1 MREDKDIDNMNR
13 YIMQSF
19 VEQGIY
25 EYYNNEEGKL
35 MVRKGPKYDI
45 RNDLPMPE
53 TIAGRKIK
61 WVD

>member
-35 MVRKGPKYDI
+35 MVRKGPNYDK
-45 RNDLPMPE
+45 RKDLPMPE